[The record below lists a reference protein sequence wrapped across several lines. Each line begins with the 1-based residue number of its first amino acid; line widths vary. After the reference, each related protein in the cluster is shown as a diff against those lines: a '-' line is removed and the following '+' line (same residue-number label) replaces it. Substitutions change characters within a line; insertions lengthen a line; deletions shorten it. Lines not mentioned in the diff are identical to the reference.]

1 MKRFLSLILILITLV
16 MTFSACSG
24 NVAYQPQKISASV
37 SFRAKDYHCEGDF
50 LFEQNGIKKF
60 TINEPD
66 IICGTV
72 AEEKNGKVFLSYD
85 GITSEI
91 VADSPLKR
99 LFVIAEDFSLSQH
112 KISTKGIE
120 MIEGI
125 TEEGK
130 YEAQF
135 DCFNK
140 KIVSIKTE
148 DTQYIFQ

>member
-1 MKRFLSLILILITLV
+1 MADNKDNSRADLFAILNELHNDNSEDKTD
-16 MTFSACSG
+16 
-24 NVAYQPQKISASV
+24 AS
-37 SFRAKDYHCEGDF
+37 S
-50 LFEQNGIKKF
+50 
-60 TINEPD
+60 P
-66 IICGTV
+66 V
-72 AEEKNGKVFLSYD
+72 AEEKNGKLFLSYD

-99 LFVIAEDFSLSQH
+99 LFIIAEDFSLRQH

-125 TEEGK
+125 TEEGR
-130 YEAQF
+130 YEVEF

-148 DTQYIFQ
+148 DTQYIFR